1 MTIKKQTKCVFQLMK
16 HEYKGEK
23 RRWNLENEQF
33 NRIGAYISICGLVC
47 FVHTSAPLFYHV
59 THQSWN
65 VTTAVP
71 HWGKQLFCNF
81 SERFPST
88 QGTDIMELFQ
98 NTSEAPDI

>member
-1 MTIKKQTKCVFQLMK
+1 MTIKRQTKYFFQFMK
-16 HEYKGEK
+16 QEYKGGK
-23 RRWNLENEQF
+23 RRWKLENEQL

-65 VTTAVP
+65 VTIAVP

-81 SERFPST
+81 SERFLST

-98 NTSEAPDI
+98 NISEEADI